1 MQSISVVI
9 APWCLTQTAIICIIY
24 LYIGER
30 ETLMDK
36 KKSME
41 KLIKSVTLFL
51 SIRCGF
57 KIYIAFVMGILSG
70 IAIFGDIYEITEN
83 TAHSGEQVI

>member
-1 MQSISVVI
+1 
-9 APWCLTQTAIICIIY
+9 
-24 LYIGER
+24 
-30 ETLMDK
+30 MDK

-51 SIRCGF
+51 SIRRGF